1 MSRRA
6 DLTFAKLEALGNDFM
21 LVDARHQDFRAD
33 AGLVRLFGDRRR
45 GVGFDQLLI
54 VQRPRKGSS
63 ACRVAIFNSDGT
75 SAEQC
80 GNGMRAI
87 ALWLHRR
94 GEMDGMA
101 TIETD
106 AGPVEVAIE
115 RSGEITAGLA
125 VPDFSPAA
133 CGITDCEAFPA
144 ELDAGGHVHRLWGVS
159 LGNPHLIVVLD
170 QAPTRDETLR
180 LGRMLGGHER
190 LSAGA
195 NIGLAHVAD
204 RHRIVLRVFERG
216 AGTTPACGSGACAAA
231 AVLIERGQV
240 DSPVEVVQ
248 PGGSLVI
255 NWEGQGTPVRMT
267 GPARQVF
274 QGIIEWPQTKNSPN
288 RKSSTG

>member
-1 MSRRA
+1 MNRPV
-6 DLTFAKLEALGNDFM
+6 DLTFTKLEALGNDFM
-21 LVDARHQDFRAD
+21 LVDARQQDFHAD
-33 AGLVRLFGDRRR
+33 AGLVRKFGDRRR
-45 GVGFDQLLI
+45 GVGFDQLL
-54 VQRPRKGSS
+54 VVEHPQKGSS

-75 SAEQC
+75 PAEQC

-106 AGPVEVAIE
+106 AGPVDVAIE
-115 RSGEITAGLA
+115 PSGEVTAGLA

-133 CGITDCEAFPA
+133 CGIADCEAFPA
-144 ELDAGGHVHRLWGVS
+144 EFDAADQIHRLWGVS
-159 LGNPHLIVVLD
+159 LGNPHLILVLD
-170 QAPTRDETLR
+170 QAPSHDEALR
-180 LGRMLGGHER
+180 LGRMLGAHER

-204 RHRIVLRVFERG
+204 RRRIELRVFERG
-216 AGTTPACGSGACAAA
+216 AGATPACGSGACAAA
-231 AVLIERGQV
+231 AVLIERGRV

-255 NWEGQGTPVRMT
+255 NWEGQGSPVRMT
-267 GPARQVF
+267 GSARQVF
-274 QGIIEWPQTKNSPN
+274 QGIIEWPQTKNFPHH
-288 RKSSTG
+288 KSSTG